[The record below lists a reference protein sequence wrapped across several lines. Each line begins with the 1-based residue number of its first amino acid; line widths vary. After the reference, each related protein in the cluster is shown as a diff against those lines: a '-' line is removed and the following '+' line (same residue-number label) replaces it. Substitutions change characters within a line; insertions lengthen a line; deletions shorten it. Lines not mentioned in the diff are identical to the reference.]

1 MSETTELPRAAV
13 RLDDIAA
20 ARPAELSADT
30 RDRNDDDNRGR
41 PEIVIAIAVVASVSL
56 IFGFLLGLLF

>member
-13 RLDDIAA
+13 RLDEVAA
-20 ARPAELSADT
+20 ARPAKAASDAHE
-30 RDRNDDDNRGR
+30 RDDDNRGR
-41 PEIVIAIAVVASVSL
+41 PEVVIAIAVVASVSL

>member
-13 RLDDIAA
+13 RLDEVDA
-20 ARPAELSADT
+20 ARPTKTASDAH
-30 RDRNDDDNRGR
+30 DRDDDNRGR
-41 PEIVIAIAVVASVSL
+41 PEVVIAIAVVASVSL